1 MRKLILPILFTLL
14 TSFVYGQQ
22 FLWSTIEKDSIA
34 EKQVPIE
41 YVDYEILKFYDHY
54 KKHYDLSGF
63 SKKRFVEEIDY
74 GFDDWKWINDITNLT
89 VFALKSNVGGGSV
102 VLVMFISEKNINL
115 IIFTNDI
122 VDRNYNYI
130 SNSEY
135 DRKKFEI
142 WLKTLK
148 N

>member
-63 SKKRFVEEIDY
+63 NKKRFVEEIDY
-74 GFDDWKWINDITNLT
+74 GFDDWKWINDITDLT